1 VLSRDAGIGI
11 SALQG
16 LFRHPIRD
24 DSYCALTLATG
35 KWCVP
40 SAYPWGGQQTTP
52 ERPVEH
58 SRREGDFVDGKG
70 CYGAELSAAEAR
82 ELAADLLAA
91 ADELEG
97 LSR

>member
-1 VLSRDAGIGI
+1 MT
-11 SALQG
+11 QG
-16 LFRHPIRD
+16 LAYPHFKACFDTPFVTTR
-24 DSYCALTLATG
+24 YCALTLATG